1 MLPAFR
7 SKQPDSVRAPLIP
20 LPMPKKLYFYI
31 DPEIKRDIEQAKQNL
46 DM

>member
-1 MLPAFR
+1 M
-7 SKQPDSVRAPLIP
+7 RAPLIP

-31 DPEIKRDIEQAKQNL
+31 NSEIKWDLEMAKQNL